1 MSSPHSEGAPLARLV
16 LFMVCL
22 AIIGGVF
29 AAAHYYV
36 VDLPEQNSIQ
46 APANECGSACTSGHK
61 ECRDKCHGD
70 RACIGRCIKIAQQCT
85 RDC

>member
-1 MSSPHSEGAPLARLV
+1 MSSSQSSGTPLARLV

-22 AIIGGVF
+22 SIAGGLL
-29 AAAHYYV
+29 ATAHYYA
-36 VDLPEQNSIQ
+36 VDLPEQNIIQ
-46 APANECGSACTSGHK
+46 APENKCGSACTSGHK

-70 RACIGRCIKIAQQCT
+70 RECIGKCIKIAQECA